1 MMTGVFGLR
10 ITSYILLVIFSIL
23 FLLSTLA
30 GSIAWAV
37 NATVLKPY
45 HTNDLLKSS
54 GIYADLSEMMRSSM
68 INDSES
74 NDTVNKV
81 LSDELE
87 KTVTDEYVEQKINV
101 LQTQLWDYL
110 RDQSPLN
117 LKVDIS
123 EIPDALTK
131 AVNEQITDPD
141 VQKSEVTQ
149 SFEESFPRSLDLTE
163 MLSEDSSSFDF
174 ETVKSYYQLSQ
185 NITLGLYLL
194 IFVLIVICTLLT
206 LYLKNTSKW
215 LGIVFLIAG
224 IKILAIGIV
233 VRILPDFAPWNNESS
248 DLPENLLNVIDN
260 VASKIST
267 QFIVIAVILLV
278 ISVALFLA
286 KRYIPKLRKI
296 QPATESV

>member
-1 MMTGVFGLR
+1 MMTEVFELR
-10 ITSYILLVIFSIL
+10 ITSYIFLVIFSIL

-68 INDSES
+68 INDTEP
-74 NDTVNKV
+74 DIINKV

-87 KTVTDEYVEQKINV
+87 KTVTEEYVEQKLNT

-110 RDQSPLN
+110 TNQSPLN
-117 LKVDIS
+117 LQVDIS
-123 EIPDALTK
+123 EISDALTK

-141 VQKSEVTQ
+141 VQKSEVIQ
-149 SFEESFPRSLDLTE
+149 SIKESFPRSLDLTE

-185 NITLGLYLL
+185 NITLGLYLS

-224 IKILAIGIV
+224 IKILVLGIL
-233 VRILPDFAPWNNESS
+233 VRILPDYAPWNNESS
-248 DLPENLLNVIDN
+248 ALPENLLNVIDN

-286 KRYIPKLRKI
+286 KRYIPKLRKV

>member
-1 MMTGVFGLR
+1 MMTEVFELR
-10 ITSYILLVIFSIL
+10 ITSYIFLVIFSIL

-68 INDSES
+68 INDTEP
-74 NDTVNKV
+74 DIINKV

-87 KTVTDEYVEQKINV
+87 KTVTEEYVEQKLNT

-110 RDQSPLN
+110 TNQSPLN
-117 LKVDIS
+117 LQVDIS
-123 EIPDALTK
+123 EISDALTK

-141 VQKSEVTQ
+141 VQKSEVIQ
-149 SFEESFPRSLDLTE
+149 SIKESFPRSLDLTE

-185 NITLGLYLL
+185 NITLGLYLS

-224 IKILAIGIV
+224 IKILVLGIL
-233 VRILPDFAPWNNESS
+233 VRILPDYAPWNNESS
-248 DLPENLLNVIDN
+248 ALPENLLNVIAN
-260 VASKIST
+260 AASKIST

-286 KRYIPKLRKI
+286 KRYIPKLRKV

>member
-1 MMTGVFGLR
+1 MMTEVFELR
-10 ITSYILLVIFSIL
+10 ITSYIFLVIFSIL

-68 INDSES
+68 INDTEP
-74 NDTVNKV
+74 DIINKV

-87 KTVTDEYVEQKINV
+87 KTVTEEYVEQKLNT

-110 RDQSPLN
+110 TNQSPLN
-117 LKVDIS
+117 LQVDIS
-123 EIPDALTK
+123 EISDALTK

-141 VQKSEVTQ
+141 VQKSEVIQ
-149 SFEESFPRSLDLTE
+149 SIKESFPRSLDLTE

-185 NITLGLYLL
+185 NITLGLYLS

-224 IKILAIGIV
+224 IKILVLGIL
-233 VRILPDFAPWNNESS
+233 VRILPDYAPWNNESS
-248 DLPENLLNVIDN
+248 ALPENLLNVIDN

-267 QFIVIAVILLV
+267 QLIVIAVILLV

-286 KRYIPKLRKI
+286 KRYIPKLRKV